1 VTPSPFLAQALSSLS
16 VAHALHRV
24 ARFYDTGRLPV
35 AVARVAAMRGGVEQL
50 LEGADDLTRL
60 RVRAHL
66 ERERQA

>member
-1 VTPSPFLAQALSSLS
+1 MTPFLAQALSSLS